1 MRIDY
6 NVLWFE
12 NETTWLNPTKKN
24 LRNFLD
30 DYGFKLEVKEEK
42 DDTNLEKIIEDIK
55 NNIIDIDVI
64 FMDYKLAKEQKG
76 DTFIKA
82 IREKELFT
90 EIIFYSMEPN
100 IKSIIEDSVGSV
112 EGIYYST
119 RTNFLDKVKTVIKHT
134 IKKVQEVNSMRGLI
148 MSAVSDLDDKMF
160 IIIEKSI
167 KSEKEIN
174 GIKIG
179 EAIANYTFKI
189 CEDFLSTKKTDF
201 DKYKESNDCNSLIN
215 DTLIFDLSKKSRV
228 LHKIIKILD
237 NSELTHL
244 VNFYDDFNKHIV
256 QPRNAF
262 GHVSPEIKDGKKVLV
277 PKRGS
282 EIIFN
287 DDKCIEIRKSLIVYS
302 GHIELVSLKTI
313 SFN

>member
-12 NETTWLNPTKKN
+12 NESTWLNPTKKN

-30 DYGFKLEVKEEK
+30 DYGFRLEVTEEK
-42 DDTNLEKIIEDIK
+42 DNTNLEKIIDDIK

-76 DTFIKA
+76 DAFIKA

-90 EIIFYSMEPN
+90 EIVFYSIDPN
-100 IKSIIEDSVGSV
+100 IKSIIEQSVGSV

-119 RTNFLDKVKTVIKHT
+119 RNNFLDKVKTVIKHT

-148 MSAVSDLDDKMF
+148 MSAVSDLDEKMF
-160 IIIEKSI
+160 SIIEDSI
-167 KSEKEIN
+167 KSDKVIN
-174 GIKIG
+174 GIEIG
-179 EAIANYTFKI
+179 KALSNYTFEI
-189 CEDFLSTKKTDF
+189 CEKFLDTKNDNFK
-201 DKYKESNDCNSLIN
+201 KYKENKDCTSLIK
-215 DTLIFDLSKKSRV
+215 DPLIFDLSKKSRV
-228 LHKIIKILD
+228 LQKIIKILNNPD
-237 NSELTHL
+237 LTHL
-244 VNFYDDFNKHIV
+244 ANFCNDFNEHIV

-262 GHVSPEIKDGKKVLV
+262 GHVTPKIKDGKKVLV
-277 PKRGS
+277 PIRGS
-282 EIIFN
+282 EIIFT

-302 GHIELVSLKTI
+302 SYIELVSNKI
-313 SFN
+313 SS

>member
-12 NETTWLNPTKKN
+12 NESTWLNPTKKN
-24 LRNFLD
+24 LFNFLD
-30 DYGFKLEVKEEK
+30 DYGFRLDVTEEK
-42 DDTNLEKIIEDIK
+42 DNTNLEKIIDDIK

-76 DTFIKA
+76 DAFIKA

-90 EIIFYSMEPN
+90 EIVFYSMEPN
-100 IKSIIEDSVGSV
+100 IKSIIEESVGSV

-148 MSAVSDLDDKMF
+148 MSAVSDLDEKMF
-160 IIIEKSI
+160 SIIEDSI
-167 KSEKEIN
+167 KSDKVIN
-174 GIKIG
+174 EIKIG
-179 EAIANYTFKI
+179 KTISDYTFGI
-189 CEDFLSTKKTDF
+189 CEEFLNTKNENF
-201 DKYKESNDCNSLIN
+201 NKYKEDKDCASLIN
-215 DTLIFDLSKKSRV
+215 DPLIFDLSKKSRV
-228 LHKIIKILD
+228 LQKIIKLLNNPD
-237 NSELTHL
+237 LTHL
-244 VNFYDDFNKHIV
+244 GNFYQDFNKHIV

-282 EIIFN
+282 EIIFT
-287 DDKCIEIRKSLIVYS
+287 DDKCIEIRKSLIEYS
-302 GHIELVSLKTI
+302 THIELVSIKI
-313 SFN
+313 NS

>member
-12 NETTWLNPTKKN
+12 NETRWLNPTKKN
-24 LRNFLD
+24 LSNFLD
-30 DYGFKLEVKEEK
+30 DYGFRLDVTEEK
-42 DDTNLEKIIEDIK
+42 DDTNLEKIIDDIK

-76 DTFIKA
+76 DSFIKA

-100 IKSIIEDSVGSV
+100 IKAIIEESVGSV

-119 RTNFLDKVKTVIKHT
+119 RGNFLDKVKTVIKHT

-148 MSAVSDLDDKMF
+148 MSAVSDLDEKMF
-160 IIIEKSI
+160 NIIENSI
-167 KSEKEIN
+167 
-174 GIKIG
+174 
-179 EAIANYTFKI
+179 
-189 CEDFLSTKKTDF
+189 LSTKIANGVEIGKTISEYTF
-201 DKYKESNDCNSLIN
+201 TVCEEFLQTKNKNFNKYKAENDLTSLIN
-215 DTLIFDLSKKSRV
+215 DTLIFDLSKKSKV
-228 LHKIIKILD
+228 VQKVIKLLQKTELD
-237 NSELTHL
+237 HL
-244 VNFYDDFNKHIV
+244 NKFCEDFNLHII

-262 GHVSPEIKDGKKVLV
+262 GHVTSEIREGKKVLI

-282 EIIFN
+282 EIIFT
-287 DDKCIEIRKSLIVYS
+287 DEKCIEIRRNLIDYS
-302 GHIELVSLKTI
+302 KHVELVHFTL
-313 SFN
+313 NL